1 MDRNQLEEELN
12 EVVKMCKD
20 KGLDQFGAFKVALFY
35 SMQRHDMGEFD
46 DIEPLWNQTSEM
58 AAKIGFESKFGEICP
73 N

>member
-46 DIEPLWNQTSEM
+46 DIEPLWNQ
-58 AAKIGFESKFGEICP
+58 
-73 N
+73 

>member
-1 MDRNQLEEELN
+1 MDRNQLEEELDA
-12 EVVKMCKD
+12 VVKMCKD

-46 DIEPLWNQTSEM
+46 DVEPLWEQITAM
-58 AAKIGFESKFGEICP
+58 ATKIGFETKFGEICP

>member
-1 MDRNQLEEELN
+1 MS
-12 EVVKMCKD
+12 

-46 DIEPLWNQTSEM
+46 DVEPLWEQTSAM
-58 AAKIGFESKFGEICP
+58 ATKIGFESKFGEICL

>member
-1 MDRNQLEEELN
+1 M
-12 EVVKMCKD
+12 V

-46 DIEPLWNQTSEM
+46 DIEPLWEETTAM
-58 AAKIGFESKFGEICP
+58 ATKLGFESKFGEICL